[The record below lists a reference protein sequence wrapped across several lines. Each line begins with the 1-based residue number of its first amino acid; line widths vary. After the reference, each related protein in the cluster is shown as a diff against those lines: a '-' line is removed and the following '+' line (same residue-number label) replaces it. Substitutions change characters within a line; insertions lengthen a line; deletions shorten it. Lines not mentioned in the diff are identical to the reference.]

1 MYFLYY
7 TTVIWSVLA
16 CSQAT
21 PKFGN
26 EANLSW
32 FLLCRVTVM
41 ACSDVSGSPV
51 DEQTFIQVCMQW
63 HWQLVTVAST
73 AGHILAN
80 SPTMSTPQ
88 LKVGSWPSG
97 NWGIDRNTAGQWSVL
112 LGLAWA
118 GSVCVTMAMSRECVC
133 YHDNKVYLSGLTPAV
148 EEVHDIPWGLGLTP
162 VVEEVH
168 GIPWGLQ
175 LTRHCLIAYTCIP
188 INWVMSYIAPKPS
201 STGVSIMRL
210 EN

>member
-1 MYFLYY
+1 MQVYSIHVQVDTTHDIFCTAGKPSQSQSTQAMLPNGNRNQWNSMYFLYY

-97 NWGIDRNTAGQWSVL
+97 NWGIDRNTAGQWSSCII
-112 LGLAWA
+112 GA
-118 GSVCVTMAMSRECVC
+118 CMSRECVC
-133 YHDNKVYLSGLTPAV
+133 YHGNEQGVCVL
-148 EEVHDIPWGLGLTP
+148 PW
-162 VVEEVH
+162 
-168 GIPWGLQ
+168 Q
-175 LTRHCLIAYTCIP
+175 
-188 INWVMSYIAPKPS
+188 
-201 STGVSIMRL
+201 
-210 EN
+210 